1 MATKKKENKA
11 TVLTSATQLVAGV
24 NKRFATGTQVSF
36 AGGSYTPAQITSK
49 LQALVTL
56 RTDVDTAKASTKAK
70 LAAESADAPP
80 LRTFMS
86 ALVAYVKA
94 VYGTQPDV
102 LADFGLTPKAPRTPP
117 TIEDR
122 ATAAAKRTATRAA
135 RHTMGSKQ
143 KTAVKGAVTGVTI
156 TPVSALQPVVA
167 TPPGV
172 PSAGATSTA
181 ATAATAPSK
190 PAP

>member
-1 MATKKKENKA
+1 MATKKENKA
-11 TVLTSATQLVAGV
+11 TVVTSATQLIAGV
-24 NKRFATGTQVSF
+24 TKRFATGTQVSF
-36 AGGSYTPAQITSK
+36 AGGSFTPAQITSK

-70 LAAESADAPP
+70 LAAESADAPA

-102 LADFGLTPKAPRTPP
+102 LADFGLTPKAPRTTP
-117 TIEDR
+117 TIEDK
-122 ATAAAKRTATRAA
+122 AAAAAKRTATRAA

-143 KTAVKGAVTGVTI
+143 KPDVKGAVTGVTI

-181 ATAATAPSK
+181 ATAPSK